1 MKSKQDAA
9 TLAEEFY
16 NPSLSEY
23 YKRLFDELIKR
34 LAKSIACK
42 GLSVIDFNK
51 KFCHAG
57 KLADIFLKIWSPI
70 IILRQPIGQK
80 GKLVSW

>member
-1 MKSKQDAA
+1 MKRKQDAA

-42 GLSVIDFNK
+42 GLSVIA
-51 KFCHAG
+51 KFTG
-57 KLADIFLKIWSPI
+57 
-70 IILRQPIGQK
+70 RG
-80 GKLVSW
+80 